1 MAILLDDKVFF
12 VVFGLF
18 GDRDDLSPTRTLFG
32 FRVGT
37 DDRFDLFADNTPAP
51 RIVGVPSAL
60 FEQSLNLA
68 CTFLFRFEL
77 ILDQIDFQSSQ
88 SIQLQFQDG
97 IGLFCIQSTFGC
109 RKSLHDLF
117 GRVRFAFG
125 FADDAY
131 DFVQC
136 IKDEYKAF

>member
-32 FRVGT
+32 FRVCP
-37 DDRFDLFADNTPAP
+37 DDRFDLFADNAPAP

-77 ILDQIDFQSSQ
+77 FAIIY
-88 SIQLQFQDG
+88 
-97 IGLFCIQSTFGC
+97 STYYA
-109 RKSLHDLF
+109 LNPVLN
-117 GRVRFAFG
+117 
-125 FADDAY
+125 
-131 DFVQC
+131 
-136 IKDEYKAF
+136 DEIINQKHAEP